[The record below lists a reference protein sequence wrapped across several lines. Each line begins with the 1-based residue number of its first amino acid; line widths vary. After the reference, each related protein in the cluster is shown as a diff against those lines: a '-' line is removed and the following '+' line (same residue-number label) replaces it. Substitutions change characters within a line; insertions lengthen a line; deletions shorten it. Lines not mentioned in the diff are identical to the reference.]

1 MKTINYIILV
11 FIAFGGVGFAQEY
24 EIILSENPQ
33 ARGFLWDGVDFLA
46 EGLLDD
52 AVNKF
57 ELAVLADPDCF
68 IANSL
73 LYEIAAA
80 EEDVESME
88 KYAAKLDFDHEVKEH
103 YNDVIIPYLMGD
115 YKVAIAEC
123 DEYIK
128 EFCKY
133 PYAIT
138 ALHIMGRSLYYL
150 DEDRRLAWDVL
161 NEAEMYSGLMPGTSP
176 AYEGEEEITE
186 IQNFIN
192 KDRPK

>member
-57 ELAVLADPDCF
+57 ELAVMADPDCF
-68 IANSL
+68 IAHSL

-80 EEDVESME
+80 DENVELME
-88 KYAAKLDFDHEVKEH
+88 KYADKLQFDSEAKHH
-103 YNDVIIPYLMGD
+103 YNDVIIPYLMGE
-115 YKVAIAEC
+115 YEVAITEC

-128 EFCKY
+128 ENNSSPF
-133 PYAIT
+133 AIT

-150 DEDRRLAWDVL
+150 DEDRRLAWDIL

-192 KDRPK
+192 QDRPK

>member
-1 MKTINYIILV
+1 MKIINYII
-11 FIAFGGVGFAQEY
+11 IAVLTSCSIGFAQHY

-52 AVNKF
+52 AVNKL
-57 ELAVLADPDCF
+57 ELAVMADADCF
-68 IANSL
+68 VAHSL

-80 EEDVESME
+80 DENVELME
-88 KYAAKLDFDHEVKEH
+88 KYADELQFDDESKHH
-103 YNDVIIPYLMGD
+103 YNDIIIPYLMGE
-115 YKVAIAEC
+115 YGVAITEC

-128 EFCKY
+128 EFHTS
-133 PYAIT
+133 PFAIT
-138 ALHIMGRSLYYL
+138 ALHIMGRSLFYL
-150 DEDRRLAWDVL
+150 DEDRRLAWDIL

-192 KDRPK
+192 QDRPK

>member
-1 MKTINYIILV
+1 MKKLLYVILLTTL
-11 FIAFGGVGFAQEY
+11 AFSATAQEY
-24 EIILSENPQ
+24 EIILSDNPQ

-57 ELAVLADPDCF
+57 ELAVMADEDCF
-68 IANSL
+68 VAHSL
-73 LYEIAAA
+73 LYEIAVAN
-80 EEDVESME
+80 EDIELME
-88 KYAAKLDFDHEVKEH
+88 KYAGKLEFDREAKHH
-103 YNDVIIPYLMGD
+103 YNDLIIPYLMGE
-115 YKVAIAEC
+115 YEVAITEC
-123 DEYIK
+123 DKYIK
-128 EFCKY
+128 ENNDSPF
-133 PYAIT
+133 AIT

-150 DEDRRLAWDVL
+150 DEDRRLAWDIL

-192 KDRPK
+192 QDRP